1 MASPADADANLKRAL
16 EQLNENEA
24 AVAEAI
30 NEARAEHARSEP
42 PLTGPALLERIDE
55 LASQRSLDS
64 QDAAIL
70 CNWPDAASIGQ
81 AC

>member
-1 MASPADADANLKRAL
+1 MLQLRLAFGDDILGIAPAKCLVASPADADANLKRAL

-42 PLTGPALLERIDE
+42 PLTGPALL
-55 LASQRSLDS
+55 LSL
-64 QDAAIL
+64 IH
-70 CNWPDAASIGQ
+70 I
-81 AC
+81 

>member
-42 PLTGPALLERIDE
+42 PLTGAALLERVDQ

-70 CNWPDAASIGQ
+70 CLRQRSTDQ
-81 AC
+81 

>member
-24 AVAEAI
+24 AVAEAV

-42 PLTGPALLERIDE
+42 PLTL
-55 LASQRSLDS
+55 SL
-64 QDAAIL
+64 IH
-70 CNWPDAASIGQ
+70 I
-81 AC
+81 